1 MAVSPGA
8 AIPCVPGGAPAPG
21 TPTTPTTPAPTTP
34 APAADPSAAALATRT
49 LERQAVDF
57 VAASDYAHAAAV
69 YELLQQQNPS
79 NRVYA
84 EAARILHNKADA
96 GLPPL

>member
-1 MAVSPGA
+1 MFTCALAAAV
-8 AIPCVPGGAPAPG
+8 PG
-21 TPTTPTTPAPTTP
+21 TPPSTPPTAVTTAVAVPATATMPV
-34 APAADPSAAALATRT
+34 DPSLAVPRT

-69 YELLQQQNPS
+69 YEVLQQQNPS

-84 EAARILHNKADA
+84 EAARILRAKAD
-96 GLPPL
+96 GGVP